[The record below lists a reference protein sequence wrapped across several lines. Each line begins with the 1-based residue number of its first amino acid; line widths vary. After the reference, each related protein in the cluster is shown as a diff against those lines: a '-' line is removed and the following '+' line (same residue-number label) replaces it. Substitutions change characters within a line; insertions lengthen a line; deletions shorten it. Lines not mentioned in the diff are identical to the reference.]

1 MNVFQ
6 TGRKRYLQSSTSAY
20 REWAGMS
27 FVLHMTLPSISY
39 ISHRGNFFIITSTI
53 WYSRYLCAS
62 TEVWFLNAGF
72 WNSQRFIFYNA
83 ALVPF
88 CKECSLLHFFC
99 VPLYLLSITV
109 NAFFSSVHIFA
120 LPFVLLCCRS
130 GAEQSRA
137 GQRLSWSPIF
147 ASDVPSLALSTC
159 FTLSVSAGTRNDK
172 CDRRVR
178 TRWRSSDEDGGD
190 VIMPFVK

>member
-39 ISHRGNFFIITSTI
+39 ISHRGHFFIITSTI

-137 GQRLSWSPIF
+137 GQRLSWSPIPPLTCHPLPCPLVSPLVSRREREMTSAID
-147 ASDVPSLALSTC
+147 ASAR
-159 FTLSVSAGTRNDK
+159 A
-172 CDRRVR
+172 
-178 TRWRSSDEDGGD
+178 DGAATKM
-190 VIMPFVK
+190 VVTW